1 MKRFDSIMFSA
12 CACLVSLLLVSCWED
27 DVLPEEDPV
36 GPQSTISLSQDGIM
50 HQFVYNGYEPLKDK
64 SVTVFYQI
72 PKNGNM
78 KTMPILFVFPGESRD
93 ADTHLQLF
101 SSWANSK
108 GVMIF
113 ALQYSTELYPT
124 TTEYILGGMNTRQ
137 SSSGLLPR
145 EQWNFNYVE
154 SLFQEIVRFTQGNQ
168 KTYDMWGHSAGAQF
182 VHRYV
187 TFMPDAHIGKAVA
200 CNSGWYTMPDLAIE
214 FPYGLQKVTGA
225 DSEMQQKSLSRK
237 LYVYVGGADTS
248 TAGLNDNEGSRAQGK
263 NRNERGRYY
272 YQQSQQIAKQLG
284 FSFGWT
290 FAEVPGVGHDPS
302 GMAQGSR
309 QVFE

>member
-1 MKRFDSIMFSA
+1 MKKLENIMFST
-12 CACLVSLLLVSCWED
+12 CACLLSLLLVSCWED

-36 GPQSTISLSQDGIM
+36 GPEATITLSQDGIM
-50 HQFVYNGYEPLKDK
+50 HHFIFNGYEPLKDK
-64 SVTVFYQI
+64 PVTVFYQI

-78 KTMPILFVFPGESRD
+78 KTMPVLFIFPGESRD

-108 GVMIF
+108 GVMLF
-113 ALQYSTELYPT
+113 ALQYSTDLYPT

-137 SSSGLLPR
+137 SSNGLLPR
-145 EQWNFNYVE
+145 EQWNFNFVE
-154 SLFQEIVRFTQGNQ
+154 SLFGEIVCFTQGSQ
-168 KTYDMWGHSAGAQF
+168 TTYDMWGHSAGAQF

-200 CNSGWYTMPDLAIE
+200 CNSGWYTMPDLSVE
-214 FPYGLQKVTGA
+214 FPYGLRKVSSADGELQKKA
-225 DSEMQQKSLSRK
+225 LSRK

-248 TAGLNDNEGSRAQGK
+248 TAGLNDNEG
-263 NRNERGRYY
+263 GRYY
-272 YQQSQQIAKQLG
+272 YQQSQQLAKQLG
-284 FSFGWT
+284 YSFGWS

>member
-1 MKRFDSIMFSA
+1 MKELENIMFST
-12 CACLVSLLLVSCWED
+12 CACLLSLLLVSCWED

-36 GPQSTISLSQDGIM
+36 GPEATITLSQDGIM
-50 HQFVYNGYEPLKDK
+50 HHFIFNGYEPLKDK
-64 SVTVFYQI
+64 PVTVFYQI

-78 KTMPILFVFPGESRD
+78 KTMPVLFIFPGESRD

-108 GVMIF
+108 GVMLF
-113 ALQYSTELYPT
+113 ALQYSTDLYPT

-137 SSSGLLPR
+137 SSNGLLPR
-145 EQWNFNYVE
+145 EQWNFNFVE
-154 SLFQEIVRFTQGNQ
+154 SLFGEIVRFTQGSQ
-168 KTYDMWGHSAGAQF
+168 TTYDMWGHSAGAQF

-200 CNSGWYTMPDLAIE
+200 CNSGWYTMPDLSVE
-214 FPYGLQKVTGA
+214 FPYGLRKVSSADGELQKKA
-225 DSEMQQKSLSRK
+225 LSRK

-248 TAGLNDNEGSRAQGK
+248 TAGLNDNEGSMAQGK

-272 YQQSQQIAKQLG
+272 YQQSQQLAKQLG
-284 FSFGWT
+284 YSFGWS

>member
-1 MKRFDSIMFSA
+1 MKKLENIMFST
-12 CACLVSLLLVSCWED
+12 CACLLSLLLVSCWED

-36 GPQSTISLSQDGIM
+36 GPEATITLSQDGIM
-50 HQFVYNGYEPLKDK
+50 HHFIFNGYEPLKDK
-64 SVTVFYQI
+64 PVTVFYQI

-78 KTMPILFVFPGESRD
+78 KTMPVLFIFPGESRD

-108 GVMIF
+108 GVMLF
-113 ALQYSTELYPT
+113 ALQYSTDLYPT

-137 SSSGLLPR
+137 SSNGLLPR
-145 EQWNFNYVE
+145 EQWNFNFVE
-154 SLFQEIVRFTQGNQ
+154 SLFGEIVRFTQGSQ
-168 KTYDMWGHSAGAQF
+168 ATYDMWGHSAGAQF

-200 CNSGWYTMPDLAIE
+200 CNSGWYTMPDLSVE
-214 FPYGLQKVTGA
+214 FPYGLRRVSSADGELQKKA
-225 DSEMQQKSLSRK
+225 LSRK

-248 TAGLNDNEGSRAQGK
+248 TAGLNDNEGSMAQGK

-272 YQQSQQIAKQLG
+272 YQQSQQLAKQLG
-284 FSFGWT
+284 YSFGWS

>member
-1 MKRFDSIMFSA
+1 MKKLENIVFST
-12 CACLVSLLLVSCWED
+12 CACLLSLLLVSCWED

-36 GPQSTISLSQDGIM
+36 GPEATITLSQDGIM
-50 HQFVYNGYEPLKDK
+50 HHFIFNGYEPLKDK
-64 SVTVFYQI
+64 PVTVFYQI

-78 KTMPILFVFPGESRD
+78 KTMPVLFIFPGESRD

-108 GVMIF
+108 GVMLF
-113 ALQYSTELYPT
+113 ALQYSTDLYPT

-137 SSSGLLPR
+137 SSNGLLPR
-145 EQWNFNYVE
+145 EQWNFNFVE
-154 SLFQEIVRFTQGNQ
+154 SLFGEIVRFTQGSQ
-168 KTYDMWGHSAGAQF
+168 ATYDMWGHSAGAQF

-200 CNSGWYTMPDLAIE
+200 CNSGWYTMPDLSVE
-214 FPYGLQKVTGA
+214 FPYGLRRVSSADGELQKKA
-225 DSEMQQKSLSRK
+225 LSRK

-248 TAGLNDNEGSRAQGK
+248 TAGLNDNEGSMAQGK

-272 YQQSQQIAKQLG
+272 YQQSQQLAKQLG
-284 FSFGWT
+284 YSFGWS

>member
-1 MKRFDSIMFSA
+1 MKRLDSIMFSA
-12 CACLVSLLLVSCWED
+12 CACLVLLLLVSCWED

>member
-1 MKRFDSIMFSA
+1 MKKLENIMFST
-12 CACLVSLLLVSCWED
+12 CACLLSLLLVSCWED

-36 GPQSTISLSQDGIM
+36 GPEATITLSQDGIM
-50 HQFVYNGYEPLKDK
+50 HHFIFNGYESLKDK
-64 SVTVFYQI
+64 PVTVFYQI

-78 KTMPILFVFPGESRD
+78 KTMPVLFIFPGESRD

-108 GVMIF
+108 GVMLF
-113 ALQYSTELYPT
+113 ALQYSTDLYPT

-137 SSSGLLPR
+137 SSNGLLPR
-145 EQWNFNYVE
+145 EQWNFNFVE
-154 SLFQEIVRFTQGNQ
+154 SLFGEIVRFTQGSQ
-168 KTYDMWGHSAGAQF
+168 ATYDMWGHSAGAQF

-200 CNSGWYTMPDLAIE
+200 CNSGWYTMPDLSVE
-214 FPYGLQKVTGA
+214 FPYGLRKVSSADGELQKKA
-225 DSEMQQKSLSRK
+225 LSRK

-248 TAGLNDNEGSRAQGK
+248 TAGLNDNEGSMAQGK

-272 YQQSQQIAKQLG
+272 YQQSQQLAKQLG
-284 FSFGWT
+284 YSFGWS

>member
-1 MKRFDSIMFSA
+1 
-12 CACLVSLLLVSCWED
+12 
-27 DVLPEEDPV
+27 
-36 GPQSTISLSQDGIM
+36 M

>member
-1 MKRFDSIMFSA
+1 MKKLENIMFST
-12 CACLVSLLLVSCWED
+12 CACLLSLLLVSCWED

-36 GPQSTISLSQDGIM
+36 GPEATITLSQDGIM
-50 HQFVYNGYEPLKDK
+50 HHFIFNGYEPLKDK
-64 SVTVFYQI
+64 PVTVFYQI

-78 KTMPILFVFPGESRD
+78 KTMPVLFIFPGESRD

-108 GVMIF
+108 GVMLF
-113 ALQYSTELYPT
+113 ALQYSTDLYPT

-137 SSSGLLPR
+137 SSNGLLPR
-145 EQWNFNYVE
+145 EQWNFNFVE
-154 SLFQEIVRFTQGNQ
+154 SLFGEIVRFTQGSQ
-168 KTYDMWGHSAGAQF
+168 TTYDMWGHSAGAQF